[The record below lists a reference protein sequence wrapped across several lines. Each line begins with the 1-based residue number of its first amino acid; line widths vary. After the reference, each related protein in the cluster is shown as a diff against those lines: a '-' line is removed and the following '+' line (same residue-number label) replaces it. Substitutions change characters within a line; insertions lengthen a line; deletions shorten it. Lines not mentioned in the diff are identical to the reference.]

1 MAFSLAESWSA
12 GILFRI
18 ADKWKGM
25 TASLVAVPDDRIA

>member
-18 ADKWKGM
+18 ADKKEGAGG
-25 TASLVAVPDDRIA
+25 TFPDDRIA